1 MCKSKESSSVEDP
14 FFPLIPAINHDNG
27 AFILKQSFQ
36 KRLISLTLFLK
47 INESNCIKFTYLL
60 LNSGTNESFRDKMLL
75 LLLEV
80 SAIMTL
86 HALCSFTY
94 HAVYSVHIVPKD
106 SSVSIQWI

>member
-47 INESNCIKFTYLL
+47 IIV
-60 LNSGTNESFRDKMLL
+60 ESFFYMF
-75 LLLEV
+75 
-80 SAIMTL
+80 
-86 HALCSFTY
+86 SF
-94 HAVYSVHIVPKD
+94 
-106 SSVSIQWI
+106 